1 MLAALHISNFV
12 LIEKQD
18 IRFSEGLNVF
28 SGETGAGKSILLDA
42 LGLCLG
48 AKAEPK
54 MVKVGA
60 EQAVVS
66 VEFVLNKDVF
76 SSLRLVFEEAGL
88 MLEDDVLIIRRVVPT
103 SGRSRAF
110 VNDEPVSHKFLA
122 QLQDYLVDIHG
133 QGAVGQLA
141 RRAFQRDALDF
152 FGQLLEQKEQLQI
165 AYDQWRHL
173 CDDRQRF
180 MIDLEALVGQR
191 DQLYAEYEEFD
202 QMLPLAGE
210 EEQLAEQRQT
220 SQKRKKMVDDL
231 VSLLAL
237 LNGDHGAE
245 AQLIEAFRRVGRWGE
260 DIPDSLTS
268 LEEWLDK
275 SLELVREA
283 AGQIEDVLVE
293 IDADDRTLSQVE
305 DRLFELRDL
314 ARKYRVPASQ
324 LHEHHNVLRQ
334 RVHQLENM
342 TEQLRVMDEEIQ
354 QALEGYRKL
363 AKALSQQRKYHAQI
377 LQEAI
382 HKELEAIKLGGARF
396 EVGFAER
403 EAPSAAGSDDI
414 TFMAAMNRGQDLAV
428 LHEAASGG
436 EQSRFVLALRV
447 ALGHQRQVG
456 VQIFDE
462 VDQGIGGAAA
472 DAVGERLRSLSK
484 HAQVLLVTHSPQ
496 VAAKGDRHFLV
507 EKKDNG
513 IDTVSQIFVLD
524 HEQRIEEI
532 ARMLS
537 GDRVTTEARKAA
549 ARLLL

>member
-66 VEFVLNKDVF
+66 AEFVLNKDVF

-141 RRAFQRDALDF
+141 RRGFQRDALDV
-152 FGQLLEQKEQLQI
+152 FGQLLEQKEQLKI

-231 VSLLAL
+231 VSLLAF

-293 IDADDRTLSQVE
+293 IDADDHTLAQVE

-342 TEQLRVMDEEIQ
+342 TEKLRVMDEEIQ

-382 HKELEAIKLGGARF
+382 HKELEAIKLGGSRF
-396 EVGFAER
+396 EVGFSER

-436 EQSRFVLALRV
+436 EQARFVLALRV

-537 GDRVTTEARKAA
+537 GDHVTTEARKAA

>member
-48 AKAEPK
+48 TKAEPK

-66 VEFVLNKDVF
+66 AEFVLNKDVF

-103 SGRSRAF
+103 SGRSRTF
-110 VNDEPVSHKFLA
+110 VNDEPVSHKFLV

-141 RRAFQRDALDF
+141 RRTFQRDALDV
-152 FGQLLEQKEQLQI
+152 FGQLLEQREQLKI

-293 IDADDRTLSQVE
+293 IDADDRTLAQVE

-382 HKELEAIKLGGARF
+382 HEELEAIKLGG
-396 EVGFAER
+396 G
-403 EAPSAAGSDDI
+403 
-414 TFMAAMNRGQDLAV
+414 
-428 LHEAASGG
+428 
-436 EQSRFVLALRV
+436 
-447 ALGHQRQVG
+447 
-456 VQIFDE
+456 
-462 VDQGIGGAAA
+462 
-472 DAVGERLRSLSK
+472 
-484 HAQVLLVTHSPQ
+484 
-496 VAAKGDRHFLV
+496 
-507 EKKDNG
+507 
-513 IDTVSQIFVLD
+513 TV
-524 HEQRIEEI
+524 
-532 ARMLS
+532 
-537 GDRVTTEARKAA
+537 
-549 ARLLL
+549 